1 MLAEKRIVLGVSG
14 GIAAYKACDLVSRLK
29 KRGAQVRV
37 VLTKHACEF
46 VPPLTFETLSGNPA
60 YTDAFDRKFE
70 IEHVALAKWADAMV
84 VAPATANALAKMAAG
99 IADDLLTTTLLA
111 VTAPVVAAPAM
122 NAAMWRHPATRA
134 NAALLRSRGVRFV
147 GPASGHLACGDD
159 DVGRMSEPEAIVEAL
174 EALFAEGGRSGA
186 ARDLSGRRI
195 LVTAGP
201 TVERID
207 PVRFI
212 TNRSTGKMGYA
223 IAAAAAR
230 RGAEV
235 VLVSGPVSLPCP
247 DGVERVSVES
257 SRELCDAV
265 LGRAGDCDAVI
276 QAAAPADFTPAT
288 FSETKIKKT
297 GEGMALELRPTTDI
311 AAALGA
317 RKRPGQVLV
326 AFAAETNDLIDNA
339 RGKLA
344 RKNADLVV
352 ANDVTRPGAGFGAD
366 TNIVSLVTR
375 DSARELP
382 VMPKSEVA
390 DAILDEVRFG
400 SEFSL
405 KSHTLLKV

>member
-29 KRGAQVRV
+29 KQGAQVRV

-122 NAAMWRHPATRA
+122 NAAMWRHPATQA

-276 QAAAPADFTPAT
+276 QAAAPADFTPAA
-288 FSETKIKKT
+288 FSETKIKNT

-390 DAILDEVRFG
+390 DAILDAVAA
-400 SEFSL
+400 
-405 KSHTLLKV
+405 LLEGK

>member
-1 MLAEKRIVLGVSG
+1 MLAAKRIVLGVSG

-122 NAAMWRHPATRA
+122 NAAMWRHPATRV

-276 QAAAPADFTPAT
+276 QAAAPADFTPAA

-311 AAALGA
+311 AAALGV

-390 DAILDEVRFG
+390 DAILDAVAA
-400 SEFSL
+400 
-405 KSHTLLKV
+405 LLEGK